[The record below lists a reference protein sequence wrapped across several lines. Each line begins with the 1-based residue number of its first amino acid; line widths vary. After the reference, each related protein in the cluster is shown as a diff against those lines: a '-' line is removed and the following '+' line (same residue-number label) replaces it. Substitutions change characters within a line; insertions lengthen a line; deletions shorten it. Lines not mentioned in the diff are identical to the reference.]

1 MARLPHN
8 RPRTSAP
15 AIPGRPPLSGS
26 KQPTTPATRK
36 ERRAAEREEDRF
48 QASRSDR
55 KAKSGAPKPSGS
67 TPINTRTMT
76 LAAIAIGVL
85 IVAIVGYSQLSS
97 TVGGQ
102 LKDPGIAY
110 PAAIQHDN
118 MLGSAGSVVTIDV
131 YGDFQCPFCA
141 KSALETEPTIVA
153 KYVIPGKARILH
165 HDFEWIG
172 NNTTSR
178 ESRLAA
184 AGGICAVK
192 QGKYWDYS
200 HWTYANQIGE
210 NAGSF
215 TRDRLIKIATA
226 AKLDP
231 TAFAACI
238 DSADVL
244 AQVDA
249 NTAQFTPIVS
259 AHGGTPMFFING
271 TFAGSGYKTVDE
283 MSKLI
288 DAVVNASSASP
299 AASGASAS
307 PAASGS
313 TTP

>member
-1 MARLPHN
+1 
-8 RPRTSAP
+8 
-15 AIPGRPPLSGS
+15 
-26 KQPTTPATRK
+26 
-36 ERRAAEREEDRF
+36 
-48 QASRSDR
+48 
-55 KAKSGAPKPSGS
+55 
-67 TPINTRTMT
+67 MT
-76 LAAIAIGVL
+76 LAAIVIGVL

-102 LKDPGIAY
+102 LKDPAIAY
-110 PAAIQHDN
+110 PASIQHDN
-118 MLGSAGSVVTIDV
+118 TLGSAGSVVTMDV

-141 KSALETEPTIVA
+141 KSALEAEPAIVA
-153 KYVIPGKARILH
+153 KYVIPGRARILH

-172 NNTTSR
+172 NNTAAR

-200 HWTYANQIGE
+200 HWTFANQIGE
-210 NAGSF
+210 GAGSF
-215 TRDRLIKIATA
+215 TRDRLIKIAIA

-231 TAFAACI
+231 TAFATCI
-238 DSADVL
+238 DSAEVL

-259 AHGGTPMFFING
+259 AHGGTPMFYING
-271 TFAGSGYKTVDE
+271 TFAGSGYKTADE

-288 DAVVNASSASP
+288 DAVLNATSASP
-299 AASGASAS
+299 AAPAASAS
-307 PAASGS
+307 PSASGS